1 MSRSVRWFVGFGL
14 GMAAAAIPTAVAAQA
29 PGSEQVVVGIVDQFR
44 QATAN
49 WPSLFLPYA
58 QLLLVAFLTIE
69 AYLSWA
75 DWQTRQ
81 IGMERMIGEAVRK
94 LGVIA
99 LVWAFFTNPLLGPD
113 EVIAMFRGIAGR
125 VSGVG
130 NADDLPGDL
139 VLQGFSLADVLLRA
153 ANQAIGELVTAWWE
167 IAQSLIEQGAV
178 DEGFLGIGIL
188 VAHIHAL
195 GILAATVLLE
205 AVFAV
210 LVVGVGVVVLEVGFA
225 FVALQVVL
233 VEIESVLLIGFGV
246 FFAGFV
252 SFRATAG
259 MAEAYIKQA
268 FVLGIRLFLTMPLAA
283 LGVRLAEF
291 WSSNI
296 LASVTRKTL
305 NPEVMI
311 DGRAVRVT
319 VEIVYTNPITL
330 LLVLVSVC
338 LYVYIV
344 WSFPARYA
352 SKIGDVRFNLPAG
365 VAGKTA

>member
-1 MSRSVRWFVGFGL
+1 MRLGARWYVGVGL
-14 GMAAAAIPTAVAAQA
+14 GLAAAAVPTVLAGQ
-29 PGSEQVVVGIVDQFR
+29 PGGSERVVVGIVDQFR

-58 QLLLVAFLTIE
+58 QLLLVALLTVE

-81 IGMERMIGEAVRK
+81 VGMERMVGEAVRK

-99 LVWAFFTNPLLGPD
+99 LVWAFFTNPVFGPD
-113 EVIAMFRGIAGR
+113 EVITLFRSIAAR
-125 VSGVG
+125 VSGVRD
-130 NADDLPGDL
+130 ADDLPGDL
-139 VLQGFSLADVLLRA
+139 VLQGFSLANVMLRA

-167 IAQSLIEQGAV
+167 IARSLIEQGAV

-188 VAHIHAL
+188 VAQVHAL

-210 LVVGVGVVVLEVGFA
+210 LVVGLGVVVLEVGFA

-233 VEIESVLLIGFGV
+233 VEIESMLLIGFGV

-259 MAEAYIKQA
+259 MAESYIKQA

-291 WSSNI
+291 WSNNI

-305 NPEVMI
+305 NPEVTI
-311 DGRAVRVT
+311 DGRTVRVV
-319 VEIVYTNPITL
+319 VEVVYMNPMTL

-352 SKIGDVRFNLPAG
+352 SRIADVRFNLPAG
-365 VAGKTA
+365 VAGRTG